1 MVLRG
6 LSIEGR
12 EEDVGVAMLL
22 GIRRPPVT
30 DESRGEAMVD
40 MVIRRLLWEEGEM
53 SVLFQLESFM
63 SDIC

>member
-40 MVIRRLLWEEGEM
+40 MAIMRWLGEERKI
-53 SVLFQLESFM
+53 SVLFQFN
-63 SDIC
+63 